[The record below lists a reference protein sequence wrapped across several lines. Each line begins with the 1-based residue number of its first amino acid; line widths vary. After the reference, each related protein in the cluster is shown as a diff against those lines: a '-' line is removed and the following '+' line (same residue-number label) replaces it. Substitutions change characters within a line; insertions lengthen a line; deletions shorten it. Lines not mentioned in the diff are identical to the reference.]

1 MENVIEF
8 LKKHKTKLLILLVV
22 IFFFKSCGGSK
33 DIKDLERKHMIEID
47 EIKKNNELDKN
58 KSYKEGQ
65 VNAFNIVI
73 DDVSKI
79 DRPPVLMNLH
89 NKWIN
94 DRDQVNKTIK

>member
-1 MENVIEF
+1 MDKVIEF
-8 LKKHKTKLLILLVV
+8 LKTHKVKLLIALVV

-33 DIKDLERKHMIEID
+33 DIKDLERKHMIELD
-47 EIKKNNELDKN
+47 EIKKNNELEKD

-79 DRPPVLMNLH
+79 NRPPVLMNLH

-94 DRDQVNKTIK
+94 DRDNINKEIK

>member
-1 MENVIEF
+1 MENIIEF

-33 DIKDLERKHMIEID
+33 DIKDLEKKHKIELD
-47 EIKKNNELDKN
+47 EIKN

-79 DRPPVLMNLH
+79 DRPPVLMSLH

-94 DRDQVNKTIK
+94 DRDNVNKKLNEKLDK